1 MACAR
6 PVALHSQAVQLLLLL
21 LLALLLVIQ
30 DLLQGGQLGWGDAA
44 ELVEEEELG
53 CVKGGQRGLVRGR
66 LTRYVKRRTACGIEL
81 VPRSLVVLERAHSTS
96 GKVMRCDA
104 SGHKHC
110 GRRGVLRKE
119 LLILL
124 DSCG

>member
-1 MACAR
+1 M
-6 PVALHSQAVQLLLLL
+6 LL

-30 DLLQGGQLGWGDAA
+30 DLLQGGQLGWRDSA

-53 CVKGGQRGLVRGR
+53 CVEGGLVRGR
-66 LTRYVKRRTACGIEL
+66 LTRYMKRCTACGIEL
-81 VPRSLVVLERAHSTS
+81 VPRGRVVLERAQSTS
-96 GKVMRCDA
+96 SKVMRCDA